1 MHSSIWNIYEI
12 FFGYLEILNNATY
25 FHRIACNIDHLP
37 FCVIQIVYG
46 APIRGKLL
54 SIFLFSLIC

>member
-1 MHSSIWNIYEI
+1 
-12 FFGYLEILNNATY
+12 LEILNNATY